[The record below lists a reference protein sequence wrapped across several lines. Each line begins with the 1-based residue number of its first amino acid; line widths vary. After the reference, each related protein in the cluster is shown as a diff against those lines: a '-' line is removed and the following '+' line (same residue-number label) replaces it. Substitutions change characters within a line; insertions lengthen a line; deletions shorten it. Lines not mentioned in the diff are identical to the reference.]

1 MSIFGNIARAIFG
14 HGHSAKAGTSAA
26 TPQSTPEASAP
37 ATGKSMT
44 KAELEA
50 MIAKLAGEH
59 REKFDWRHSIVDLMK
74 TLKLDSSLH
83 ARRELAKELGYTG
96 KLDGSEKMNI
106 WLHKEV
112 MTKLA
117 ESGGVVSGSLRQAG
131 KLEHNRQ
138 T

>member
-14 HGHSAKAGTSAA
+14 HSHSAKAGTGAA

-96 KLDGSEKMNI
+96 KLDGSAKMNI

>member
-14 HGHSAKAGTSAA
+14 HGRSAKASPSAA
-26 TPQSTPEASAP
+26 TPQSTSETSAP
-37 ATGKSMT
+37 AAGKSMT
-44 KAELEA
+44 KAEVEA
-50 MIAKLAGEH
+50 MIAKLAHEH
-59 REKFDWRHSIVDLMK
+59 REKYDWRHSIVDLMK

-96 KLDGSEKMNI
+96 RLDGSAKMNI

-112 MTKLA
+112 LTKLA
-117 ESGGVVSGSLRQAG
+117 ESGGVVSGSLKHAEQPER
-131 KLEHNRQ
+131 NRQ

>member
-14 HGHSAKAGTSAA
+14 HSHSAKAGTGAA

-44 KAELEA
+44 KAEVEA
-50 MIAKLAGEH
+50 MIAKLAHEN
-59 REKFDWRHSIVDLMK
+59 REKLDWRHSIVDLMK
-74 TLKLDSSLH
+74 LLKLDSSLH

-96 KLDGSEKMNI
+96 KLDGSAKMNV

-112 MTKLA
+112 VTKLA
-117 ESGGVVSGSLRQAG
+117 ETGGVVSGSLKHAEQPER
-131 KLEHNRQ
+131 NRQ